1 MFQVIEYRF
10 FLNNKK
16 EDEMSFRVSI
26 IKKNQIL
33 TWSLIIMLGV
43 AGYVNYRND
52 PSNLYAVEV
61 TGMMDENLGDA
72 VFVDGKN
79 IVTTSEQYIIDVGDK
94 GFKMTSDEFFAESR
108 INRNN
113 EYAKQIE
120 TYEKIVLS
128 ANTDKEQKEFATNE
142 IKRINDEKNAISV
155 AENLIRLKGFEESVI
170 LKNADSLNVIVLDED
185 LTDSKVAQIQNIVQN
200 ELGMDIEDIH
210 INSLTP

>member
-1 MFQVIEYRF
+1 
-10 FLNNKK
+10 
-16 EDEMSFRVSI
+16 MSCRVSI

-61 TGMMDENLGDA
+61 TGMLDENLGDA
-72 VFVDGKN
+72 IFVDGKN
-79 IVTTSEQYIIDVGDK
+79 IVTTSDQYIIDVGDK
-94 GFKMTSDEFFAESR
+94 DFKITSDEFFAESR
-108 INRNN
+108 IDRSN

-128 ANTDKEQKEFATNE
+128 ANTDKEQKEFATSE

-200 ELGMDIEDIH
+200 ELGVNIEDIH

>member
-1 MFQVIEYRF
+1 
-10 FLNNKK
+10 
-16 EDEMSFRVSI
+16 
-26 IKKNQIL
+26 
-33 TWSLIIMLGV
+33 MLGV

-61 TGMMDENLGDA
+61 TGMLDENLGDA
-72 VFVDGKN
+72 IFVDGKN
-79 IVTTSEQYIIDVGDK
+79 IVTTSDQYIIDVGDK
-94 GFKMTSDEFFAESR
+94 DFKITSDEFFAESR
-108 INRNN
+108 IDRSN

-128 ANTDKEQKEFATNE
+128 ANTDKEQKEFATSE

-200 ELGMDIEDIH
+200 ELGVNIEDIH

>member
-1 MFQVIEYRF
+1 MFQAIGF
-10 FLNNKK
+10 KCFQSKGGK
-16 EDEMSFRVSI
+16 MSFRVSI

-52 PSNLYAVEV
+52 PSNMYAVEV

-72 VFVDGKN
+72 VFVDGRN
-79 IVTTSEQYIIDVGDK
+79 IVTNADECVTTAGDK
-94 GFKMTSDEFFAESR
+94 AYTHTSKDFFAETR
-108 INRNN
+108 IERAN

-128 ANTDKEQKEFATNE
+128 GNANKEQKEFATKE
-142 IKRINDEKNAISV
+142 IKRINDEKNAILV
-155 AENLIRLKGFEESVI
+155 AENLIKLKGFEEGVI
-170 LKNADSLNVIVLDED
+170 LKNTESVNIIILNQE

-200 ELGMDIEDIH
+200 ELKVEAKNIH
-210 INSLTP
+210 INSIAN

>member
-1 MFQVIEYRF
+1 
-10 FLNNKK
+10 
-16 EDEMSFRVSI
+16 MSFRVSI

-52 PSNLYAVEV
+52 PSNLYDVEV
-61 TGMMDENLGDA
+61 TGMLDENLGDA
-72 VFVDGKN
+72 IFVDGKN
-79 IVTTSEQYIIDVGDK
+79 IVTTSDQYIIDVGDK
-94 GFKMTSDEFFAESR
+94 DFKITSDEFFAESR
-108 INRNN
+108 IDRSN

-128 ANTDKEQKEFATNE
+128 ANTDKEQKEFATSE

-200 ELGMDIEDIH
+200 ELGVNIEDIH

>member
-1 MFQVIEYRF
+1 
-10 FLNNKK
+10 
-16 EDEMSFRVSI
+16 MSFRVSI

-61 TGMMDENLGDA
+61 TGMLDENLGDA
-72 VFVDGKN
+72 IFVDGKN
-79 IVTTSEQYIIDVGDK
+79 IVTTSDQYIIDVGDK
-94 GFKMTSDEFFAESR
+94 DFKITSDEFFAESR
-108 INRNN
+108 IDRSN

-128 ANTDKEQKEFATNE
+128 ANTDKEQKEFATSE

-200 ELGMDIEDIH
+200 ELGVNIEDIH